1 MLDSAGRWFRSQGQT
16 LWLCEA
22 EEKKVWVHY
31 IPFAQTELQH
41 SWASMSPANK
51 LVLITY
57 RGKFHLRASWD
68 TYPYSSLREVR
79 NYFTSGL
86 KPSPFQREFVPGH
99 VYLCVFWYET
109 FPT

>member
-1 MLDSAGRWFRSQGQT
+1 MLNSAGRWFRSQGQT

-51 LVLITY
+51 LVLI
-57 RGKFHLRASWD
+57 
-68 TYPYSSLREVR
+68 
-79 NYFTSGL
+79 NI
-86 KPSPFQREFVPGH
+86 
-99 VYLCVFWYET
+99 
-109 FPT
+109 